1 MKTFNII
8 IIAVISIFL
17 ASCTKGKQ
25 EEVKENKVEEQGNAT
40 IELTQEQIKTV
51 GITLGKVES
60 RSLNNVIRANGE
72 LQLNPQDMADVTSLV
87 GGVVRKIYVTEGQ
100 QVKAGQVVA
109 HIENTEIVAERLSHC
124 CKRDQCNTSGVATPK
139 YIGFTEGRSGK
150 DLATG
155 ISSIRDGTGSP
166 DRALQPAPS
175 NWH

>member
-25 EEVKENKVEEQGNAT
+25 EEVKENKVEEQGYET

-100 QVKAGQVVA
+100 LVKAGQV
-109 HIENTEIVAERLSHC
+109 LSHC

-139 YIGFTEGRSGK
+139 DIGFTEGRSGK